1 MADAL
6 LGIRPG
12 EGLCIARNKR
22 RLIGVMTADRL
33 RDAALA
39 DALEEL
45 ESIGRRRMGCR
56 RSEASA
62 SKAVCTIVNARRPR
76 RDA

>member
-1 MADAL
+1 MTDAL

-39 DALEEL
+39 DALDEPNHLAQKDGLPAE
-45 ESIGRRRMGCR
+45 
-56 RSEASA
+56 RSHRVENSLHRCEH
-62 SKAVCTIVNARRPR
+62 SQT
-76 RDA
+76 